1 MQDVLQSMI
10 AHLSA
15 KVDQQSYA
23 ERRAE
28 QMTQSDDYEIE
39 TEIAIAM
46 DEIASHEAT
55 LSQML
60 ETVKFL
66 SDQSFSTTQQA
77 QTL

>member
-1 MQDVLQSMI
+1 
-10 AHLSA
+10 
-15 KVDQQSYA
+15 
-23 ERRAE
+23 
-28 QMTQSDDYEIE
+28 MTQSDDYEIE

-77 QTL
+77 QTLQYKLEEQQSYFIEHDQKVKSLEHQL